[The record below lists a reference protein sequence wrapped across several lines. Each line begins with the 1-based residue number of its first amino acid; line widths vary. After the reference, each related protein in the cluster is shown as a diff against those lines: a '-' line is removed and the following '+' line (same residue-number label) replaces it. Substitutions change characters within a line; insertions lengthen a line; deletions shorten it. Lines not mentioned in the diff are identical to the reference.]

1 MEGCKFD
8 QANTALQILQFMKKR
23 KFSQVKLKP
32 KSKFRQ
38 RHALEE
44 VKTYEKQFQT
54 LDYSHPGMSYSLA
67 EFLTKVQWCS
77 KENQNDTI
85 YEVNDLFLT

>member
-44 VKTYEKQFQT
+44 VKIYEKQF
-54 LDYSHPGMSYSLA
+54 
-67 EFLTKVQWCS
+67 
-77 KENQNDTI
+77 
-85 YEVNDLFLT
+85 